1 MESTANGCVDRVIYI
16 IVLQLAEMQ
25 KQLHGGGK
33 HSTESAARIDYSIWH
48 GPIASFL
55 VDGLEADVAAGAAA
69 LQAKDGELSMLLQQL
84 AAMQKQLEEAT
95 TAQSLL
101 QESITQSD
109 SDEGLEERELD

>member
-16 IVLQLAEMQ
+16 TVL
-25 KQLHGGGK
+25 
-33 HSTESAARIDYSIWH
+33 
-48 GPIASFL
+48 
-55 VDGLEADVAAGAAA
+55 
-69 LQAKDGELSMLLQQL
+69 QL